1 MSRRTVIERAVVF
14 ALLFVE
20 TALWATSICAGL
32 RASDF
37 SDPFCRLCFSAI
49 AAAHRLEKNGELS
62 ERDLVRRWH
71 YAHKATQLMADVV
84 TIEIETFTEWT
95 TRPVTAEEVAG
106 CPLLSAQD
114 IGTPIADKPVTRTVE
129 RRITRR
135 PVEALIEDSTFTRR
149 QIESAVSFLQAHKR
163 RP

>member
-1 MSRRTVIERAVVF
+1 MARRTVIERAVVF

-20 TALWATSICAGL
+20 TALWATSLCAGL

-37 SDPFCRLCFSAI
+37 TDPFCRLCFSAI
-49 AAAHRLEKNGELS
+49 AAAHRLEDHGELS

-71 YAHKATQLMADVV
+71 YAHKATHLMDDVV
-84 TIEIETFTEWT
+84 TIELETFTEWT
-95 TRPVTAEEVAG
+95 TRRITAVEVED
-106 CPLLSAQD
+106 CPLFSTND

-129 RRITRR
+129 RRVYRR

-163 RP
+163 RT